1 MARVCWLFWAPA
13 SRLVWRDVPWFS
25 HLLRLFP
32 EYRRAASCEYENEYV
47 EYARFITELTPTS
60 WTRFRLYA
68 PFVRKLGINV
78 EQENYDA
85 LIRLCIHSN
94 GQLLLPHLQ
103 EIYIEVGFSE
113 AGMVSAQGMQEI
125 FEILLG
131 PSLKAI
137 DFRDVGQGGASDEMA
152 LPSLTEST

>member
-1 MARVCWLFWAPA
+1 MPA
-13 SRLVWRDVPWFS
+13 
-25 HLLRLFP
+25 
-32 EYRRAASCEYENEYV
+32 
-47 EYARFITELTPTS
+47 S

-68 PFVRKLGINV
+68 PSVRKFGINV

-85 LIRLCIHSN
+85 LIRLCMHSN
-94 GQLLLPHLQ
+94 GQPLLPHLQ